1 MRAGNAKQEINLTW
15 PCVKLIRQKK
25 KEYFEDLNIDKDES
39 ILCYEALVM
48 KLMQWKFQLKKIHKN
63 EASILKGYL
72 HYKMIT
78 SKNVSSEAQLT
89 IFFIS

>member
-15 PCVKLIRQKK
+15 PCVKLIHQKK

-48 KLMQWKFQLKKIHKN
+48 KLMQ
-63 EASILKGYL
+63 
-72 HYKMIT
+72 
-78 SKNVSSEAQLT
+78 
-89 IFFIS
+89 